1 MDISVKKT
9 GADAYTLRLGTDQL
23 TLDGRGLKALL
34 MQITQV
40 LMPGAAASAQAAVKA
55 GDFMG
60 RLRAASDKGLQALML
75 AVQHDDV
82 LVLLKAAERD
92 PDLRDRLY
100 ANMSE
105 RSRKMCVE
113 DMLFKFRDG
122 AVPESSFDAAMARL
136 SQAAR
141 RLEAE
146 GTLTYER

>member
-1 MDISVKKT
+1 MDISVTKT
-9 GADAYTLRLGTDQL
+9 GADAYTLRLGTEHL

-34 MQITQV
+34 LQITQV
-40 LMPGAAASAQAAVKA
+40 LMPGAAASAQAAIKA

-60 RLRAASDKGLQALML
+60 RLRGASDKGLQALML

-122 AVPESSFDAAMARL
+122 VVPEGSFDAAMARL
-136 SQAAR
+136 NQAAR

-146 GTLTYER
+146 GALTYER